1 MSEGIVL
8 LVFTVPADWPP
19 STGVLVYSGV
29 HEGST
34 ISVDAGTD
42 SKLRFTCVNDNNRHE
57 FITPKLKMP
66 GFANLKAAFAW
77 GADGP
82 MVAINGILFSEEVC
96 RSGEVVSITS
106 KYGEA
111 TRLREPLLVNV
122 PHGLDLAE
130 ERLIRSLVELQQR
143 IAKAD
148 RIHLLEASAILRR
161 LLLDAHPLVSRVNR
175 KYRLRLSYPTVV
187 NTPASVPEAAA
198 SYGYLNLAPLVSP
211 KGSVVELSLDVFL
224 SQPVVVGES
233 SYSVRDVIDFCA
245 NTKGG
250 VHFDDPKSSTSK
262 ELLELD
268 GVHLP
273 ELIDASLHAI
283 ADLSWCIVQGLRP
296 LVMKIEAEHA
306 TA

>member
-1 MSEGIVL
+1 MSEGTVL
-8 LVFTVPADWPP
+8 LEFTVPADWPV
-19 STGVLVYSGV
+19 STGARVYSGV

-34 ISVDAGTD
+34 ISVDAGAD

-66 GFANLKAAFAW
+66 GFSNLKAAFAW

-106 KYGEA
+106 KDVET
-111 TRLREPLLVNV
+111 TRLREPLVVNV

-130 ERLIRSLVELQQR
+130 ERLIRSLVELQER

-175 KYRLRLSYPTVV
+175 EYRLKLRYPTIV
-187 NTPASVPEAAA
+187 NTPVEVPEAAA
-198 SYGYLNLAPLVSP
+198 TYSYLNLAPLVSA
-211 KGSVVELSLDVFL
+211 KGSVVELSLDEFL
-224 SQPVVVGES
+224 SQPVVVGER
-233 SYSVRDVIDFCA
+233 SYSVKDVIVFCA

-306 TA
+306 AA